1 MNPRMA
7 TPQSINLNIDE
18 KVAQGEYANVVFI
31 HHSSAELIFDFA
43 RILPGTPRTQI
54 QNRIIMT
61 PVHAKAM
68 LRTLEDN
75 IRKYESQ
82 FGEIKLPGAE
92 QQERYFG
99 FKTPGYP
106 EYRTPEG
113 GEQPEEK
120 PEQPAKPESCSGRVR

>member
-1 MNPRMA
+1 MP
-7 TPQSINLNIDE
+7 TQQSVNLNIDE
-18 KVAQGEYANVVFI
+18 KTAQGEYANVVFI

-61 PVHAKAM
+61 PVHSKA
-68 LRTLEDN
+68 LLKSLEEN
-75 IRKYESQ
+75 IRKYEKQ

-99 FKTPGYP
+99 FKTPGFPDYK
-106 EYRTPEG
+106 TPP
-113 GEQPEEK
+113 GEESEEK
-120 PEQPAKPESCSGRVR
+120 GAKK